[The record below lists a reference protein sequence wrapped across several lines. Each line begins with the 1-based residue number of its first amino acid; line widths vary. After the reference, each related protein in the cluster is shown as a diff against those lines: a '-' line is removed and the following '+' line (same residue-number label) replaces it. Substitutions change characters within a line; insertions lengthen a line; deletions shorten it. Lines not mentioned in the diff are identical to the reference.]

1 MKTLFIYY
9 SNTGNG
15 DLVAEHLS
23 NKGLDIRKVERKKK
37 MPKTFFF
44 NVMTGGFLASV
55 GHKDKLVDFDNNI
68 NDYEHIII
76 GSPIWND
83 RFSSPINTV
92 LSKLDLTNKKI
103 AFVLYSGSGEGKHA
117 KAKIEKNYPNALVVM
132 VKEPKKYNDELSK
145 LDELIKE

>member
-15 DLVAEHLS
+15 DLVAEYLS
-23 NKGLDIRKVERKKK
+23 NKGIDVRKVERKKK

-44 NVMTGGFLASV
+44 NVMTGGFLASI

-68 NDYEHIII
+68 ADYEYIIV
-76 GSPIWND
+76 GTPIWNG

-92 LSKLDLTNKKI
+92 LNELDLIDEKV
-103 AFVLYSGSGEGKHA
+103 AFALYSGSGEGKPA
-117 KAKIEKNYPNALVVM
+117 IAKIEKNYPNAKFIIM
-132 VKEPKKYNDELSK
+132 KEPKKYNDELSK
-145 LDELIKE
+145 LDELIQE